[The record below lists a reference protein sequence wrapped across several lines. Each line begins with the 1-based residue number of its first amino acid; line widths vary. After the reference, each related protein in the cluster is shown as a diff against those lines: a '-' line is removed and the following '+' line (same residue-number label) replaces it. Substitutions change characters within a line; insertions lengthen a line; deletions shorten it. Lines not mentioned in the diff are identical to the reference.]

1 MMYGK
6 RDIKVTLRELSEYLN
21 EKYYGDGEIL
31 IKGVAGINEAAS
43 GDITFA
49 VKPKYIKSLSISRA
63 SAVIISP
70 EVKVEDVRVP
80 YIVSKNPYYAF
91 ARLLEFF
98 FPPVEVKGCVRPG
111 AHVSKS
117 AALGGN
123 VTVYPGA
130 YVGDNAVI
138 GANCV
143 IYPGCF
149 VGENVRIGENTW
161 LYSNVT
167 IRENCVVGAGCII
180 HSGTVVGADGYG
192 FVKNNGA
199 YYKIP
204 QIGNVVI
211 EDDVELGANVTCD
224 RATIGSTRIGRGTK
238 IDNLVHI
245 AHNVQVGRNVLIVA
259 QVGISGS
266 VDIGDDVTIA
276 GQSGIVG
283 HISIGAGSVIAAR
296 SVVTSD
302 IKPKSFVSGFPAKPH
317 TEEMKIKAA
326 TRKLPALVKDV
337 NEIKKKLNMS
347 SPSAGRSQSGEPRDG
362 E

>member
-6 RDIKVTLRELSEYLN
+6 RDIKVSLKELSEYLN
-21 EKYYGDGEIL
+21 ENYFGDGETL
-31 IKGVAGINEAAS
+31 IQGVAGINEAAK

-49 VKPKYIKSLSISRA
+49 VKPKYIKSLSISKA

-70 EVKVEDVRVP
+70 EVKVEDVKVP

-98 FPPVEVKGCVRPG
+98 FPPIKVKGTAHPG
-111 AHVSKS
+111 AHISKGAS
-117 AALGGN
+117 IGKNAQI
-123 VTVYPGA
+123 YPGA
-130 YVGDNAVI
+130 FIAENASIGD
-138 GANCV
+138 NCV

-149 VGENVRIGENTW
+149 VGENASVGENSW

-167 IRENCVVGAGCII
+167 LRENCVVGSGCII
-180 HSGTVVGADGYG
+180 HSGTVIGADGYG
-192 FVKNNGA
+192 FVKHNGS

-211 EDDVELGANVTCD
+211 EDNVEIGANVTCD
-224 RATIGSTRIGRGTK
+224 RATIGSTKIGRGTK

-245 AHNVQVGRNVLIVA
+245 AHNVQVGKNVLIVA

-326 TRKLPALVKDV
+326 TRKLPAIVKEI
-337 NEIKKKLNMS
+337 NEIKKRLNMS
-347 SPSAGRSQSGEPRDG
+347 HPGKNRD
-362 E
+362 ED

>member
-1 MMYGK
+1 MMYEK
-6 RDIKVTLRELSEYLN
+6 RDKKVSLKELSEYLN
-21 EKYYGDGEIL
+21 ESYFGDGETL

-98 FPPVEVKGCVRPG
+98 FPAAEIKGTQHPG
-111 AHVSKS
+111 AHISKS
-117 AALGGN
+117 ASVGN
-123 VTVYPGA
+123 NVQIYPNA
-130 YVGDNAVI
+130 FIGDKAVI
-138 GANCV
+138 GDNCV

-149 VGENVRIGENTW
+149 IGENVTVGENSW

-167 IRENCVVGAGCII
+167 VRENCAVGANCII
-180 HSGTVVGADGYG
+180 HSGAVIGADGYG

-211 EDDVELGANVTCD
+211 EDNVELGANVTCD

-245 AHNVQVGRNVLIVA
+245 AHNVQIGRNVLIVA

-326 TRKLPALVKDV
+326 TRKLPAMVKDI
-337 NEIKKKLNMS
+337 NEIKKKLNMPS
-347 SPSAGRSQSGEPRDG
+347 SRQAAGEVKDG

>member
-1 MMYGK
+1 MMYEK
-6 RDIKVTLRELSEYLN
+6 RDKKVSLKELSEYLN
-21 EKYYGDGEIL
+21 ESYYGDGEIV
-31 IKGVAGINEAAS
+31 IKGVAGINEAAA

-49 VKPKYIKSLSISRA
+49 VKPKYIKSLSISKA

-70 EVKVEDVRVP
+70 EVKVEDVKVP

-98 FPPVEVKGCVRPG
+98 FPAVKVKGGRQESGPLAQSAVIGKNARIYHG
-111 AHVSKS
+111 AFI
-117 AALGGN
+117 
-123 VTVYPGA
+123 
-130 YVGDNAVI
+130 DENAVI
-138 GANCV
+138 GDNCV

-149 VGENVRIGENTW
+149 IGENARVGNNTW

-167 IRENCVVGAGCII
+167 LRENCIVGADCII
-180 HSGTVVGADGYG
+180 HSGAVIGADGYG
-192 FVKNNGA
+192 FVKHNGS

-204 QIGNVVI
+204 QIGNVEI
-211 EDDVELGANVTCD
+211 EDCVEIGANVTCD

-245 AHNVQVGRNVLIVA
+245 AHNVQIGRNVLIVA
-259 QVGISGS
+259 QVGVSGS

-276 GQSGIVG
+276 GQSGVVG
-283 HISIGAGSVIAAR
+283 HVSIGAGSVIAAR

-326 TRKLPALVKDV
+326 TRKLPNLVKEV
-337 NEIKKKLNMS
+337 NEIKKKINLNS
-347 SPSAGRSQSGEPRDG
+347 TRHPGNEDKF
-362 E
+362 ED